1 MKRYFKYIL
10 TVAAAASTLT
20 ACDDFFDPE
29 TDDTLDGDKYMSSL
43 TEMYTGALGIY
54 SKMQAIG
61 DKSIYL
67 TDTRGEL
74 LEPSERSI
82 GDLIALY
89 NYEDDLSGNEYADPA
104 GYYDVVIAC
113 NDYLQNILDFK
124 KEYPELVAES
134 PYYEGLISMAL
145 RIKVWAYL
153 TMAEIYG
160 QTLWFD
166 DPIYKITDLS
176 DSNTYQL
183 LTLDGTVDK
192 CIDVLVN
199 GYKGYRADLSF
210 SWKDYLDP
218 ETALANSTYRYWD
231 MMTPPYG
238 GLLSR
243 LYLWKGAALD
253 AAGAHEAAVPYYKT
267 VADTLLSAINYQFAT
282 TGNSSNPQYYS
293 RSTATPGNYGSY
305 WDNSGK
311 DPYARTVIGVIT
323 YNYLNN
329 QTNRLLHHFSNEYP
343 NAYLLR
349 PAEIGRQRWE
359 DDEFNPGASAANEK
373 RGGVV
378 CKQNNG
384 VWYLGKYRPVGSTRR
399 VNPYEDD
406 VCIYT
411 FRSEDYLFMLTEALN
426 ALGRYVVAD
435 GVLNQGIFNRTTEL
449 DSITNHRDSCSVA
462 LIQEWDGFNTDW
474 TSNPSWGTAKYPY
487 VGIRGCMTL
496 ASRVL
501 KTEQTEEARQYN
513 DSLLANEYVLE
524 FSAEGKIYPALIR
537 FAKRYNDPTFIT
549 DRVTPKYGEKAAMI
563 ESKILSNNPTT
574 GLPGYFVPWDLKVK

>member
-10 TVAAAASTLT
+10 TAAAAASTLT

-74 LEPSERSI
+74 LEPTDRSI
-82 GDLIALY
+82 ADLIALY
-89 NYEDDLSGNEYADPA
+89 NYEDDLSGNAYADPA

-124 KEYPELVAES
+124 KEYPELVAET
-134 PYYEGLISMAL
+134 PYYEGLISMTL

-153 TMAEIYG
+153 TMGEIYG

-166 DPIYKITDLS
+166 DPIHKITELS
-176 DSNTYQL
+176 DSTTFRL
-183 LTLDGTVDK
+183 LTLDETVDK
-192 CIDVLVN
+192 CIDVLQN
-199 GYKGYRADLSF
+199 GYQGYRADLSF

-218 ETALANSTYRYWD
+218 ETALANSVYRYWD

-253 AAGAHEAAVPYYKT
+253 ATGAHDAAVPYYKV
-267 VADTLLSAINYQFAT
+267 VADTLLNAIGHQFAT
-282 TGNSSNPQYYS
+282 TGSSNNPQYYS
-293 RSTATPGNYGSY
+293 RSAATPGNYASY

-311 DPYARTVIGVIT
+311 NPYARVVIGVIT
-323 YNYLNN
+323 YDYLNN
-329 QTNRLLHHFSNEYP
+329 QTNSMLHHFSNEYP

-349 PAEIGRQRWE
+349 PSEVGRLRWE
-359 DDEFNPGASAANEK
+359 DDEFNPGASASNEK
-373 RGGVV
+373 RGGVT
-378 CKQNNG
+378 CKQHNG
-384 VWYLGKYRPVGSTRR
+384 EWYIGKYRPAGSTRR
-399 VNPYEDD
+399 INPFEDD
-406 VCIYT
+406 VHIYT
-411 FRSEDYLFMLTEALN
+411 FRAEDYLFMLTEALN

-435 GVLNQGIFNRTTEL
+435 GVLNGGVFNHTVEL
-449 DSITNHRDSCSVA
+449 DSMTNHRDSCSMA
-462 LIQEWDGFNTDW
+462 LIQEWDGFNNDW
-474 TSNPSWGTAKYPY
+474 TANPSSGTLKNYY
-487 VGIRGCMTL
+487 TGIRGCMIL
-496 ASRVL
+496 DSREL

-524 FSAEGKIYPALIR
+524 FPAEGKIYPALIR
-537 FAKRYNDPTFIT
+537 FAKRYNDPSFIT
-549 DRVTPKYGEKAAMI
+549 DRVTPKYGAKAGMI

-574 GLPGYFVPWDLKVK
+574 GLPGYFVPWDLKLQ